1 LFFEGG
7 QRNTVANVAEHA
19 EETRLTVRRASAADA
34 PALRAIWLE
43 AAQAFVKADRHYR
56 LAPGGADEWQMA
68 LETWLGRPEVAVFVA
83 ERGGKVLGYIVA
95 ALAQNQPGL
104 LPANYG
110 FVSDLAVDFHAKTG
124 GVGRALL
131 DAVKGWF
138 RSGGITR
145 IEARVPA
152 RNAVAQAFWRAVGAH
167 KTYEQMWLRADGED

>member
-1 LFFEGG
+1 MADTAGSGNEAQLS
-7 QRNTVANVAEHA
+7 
-19 EETRLTVRRASAADA
+19 VRRASAADA

-56 LAPGGADEWQMA
+56 LAPDGADEWQMA

-83 ERGGKVLGYIVA
+83 ERGGRTLGYIVA

-104 LPANYG
+104 LPAHYG

-131 DAVKGWF
+131 DAVKAWF
-138 RSGGITR
+138 RAGGITR

-152 RNAVAQAFWRAVGAH
+152 RNAVAQAFWRAIGAH
-167 KTYEQMWLRADGED
+167 KTYEQMWLRADAED